1 MTTGPG
7 SRTWIKIFCT
17 NWFEGS
23 IRNESPFVRSIW
35 IDLLALAG
43 RTGHTGV
50 ISLPGFS
57 GGYTDAQLANIFR
70 VSFSEWISC
79 KERLSNHPDGK
90 DGNRILVKP
99 GNVIEIIN
107 WEQYQSEYSRQKY
120 YRHSSNSKLQ
130 KHYSNSKLQTDGDGD
145 EDGEKKIKRRREDKI
160 RENKS
165 SARFAGVSAL
175 ADDPAPINPQSDTPE
190 DQDPM
195 ARKSS
200 NPKIR
205 ELTDLWNTTCTALPR
220 VGVLSVKRANK
231 IRLRLREHPIEY
243 WGEVFTRMNRT
254 PFLIGEGERGWKASL
269 DWVINNS
276 DNADKVMGGNYD
288 GVQRG
293 TKSGR
298 VRGAAEYQPGEY
310 DFLEGGKDHA

>member
-1 MTTGPG
+1 
-7 SRTWIKIFCT
+7 
-17 NWFEGS
+17 
-23 IRNESPFVRSIW
+23 
-35 IDLLALAG
+35 
-43 RTGHTGV
+43 
-50 ISLPGFS
+50 
-57 GGYTDAQLANIFR
+57 
-70 VSFSEWISC
+70 
-79 KERLSNHPDGK
+79 
-90 DGNRILVKP
+90 
-99 GNVIEIIN
+99 
-107 WEQYQSEYSRQKY
+107 
-120 YRHSSNSKLQ
+120 
-130 KHYSNSKLQTDGDGD
+130 
-145 EDGEKKIKRRREDKI
+145 
-160 RENKS
+160 
-165 SARFAGVSAL
+165 
-175 ADDPAPINPQSDTPE
+175 
-190 DQDPM
+190 M